1 MAGAYQS
8 GDGTIGGLLRQIQD
22 DKSLNPLQI
31 NPQSQPGS
39 PIRGLVADPVFQP
52 EAPDS
57 SRVFATRPELTPS
70 LNAAAPPTPEAIP
83 PIGSNPV
90 VAAGAPVPPP
100 VADVPIE
107 GDQSAPSN
115 PSPSSSG
122 TPQQRSAPS
131 AVPSP
136 APAPK
141 ASTPSVL
148 GLATKLAPSVAP
160 KTNTQSSKVST
171 VQKPTPTPTPNKTNA
186 ATVAGRVATGLG
198 LIPQLLGI
206 GSRIFTQVGASTK
219 SLNKGLEG
227 FFRPNVQA

>member
-57 SRVFATRPELTPS
+57 SRIFATRPEITPA
-70 LNAAAPPTPEAIP
+70 LNGSVPPAPEAIP
-83 PIGSNPV
+83 PIGANPV
-90 VAAGAPVPPP
+90 VAAGQPVPPP
-100 VADVPIE
+100 TEASPIE
-107 GDQSAPSN
+107 GDQSFSPSN

-122 TPQQRSAPS
+122 VPQSRST
-131 AVPSP
+131 PSP
-136 APAPK
+136 VPTAAPK

-148 GLATKLAPSVAP
+148 GLATKIAPAAAP
-160 KTNTQSSKVST
+160 KATPVPAKVSAP
-171 VQKPTPTPTPNKTNA
+171 KPSPTPAPQKTSA
-186 ATVAGRVATGLG
+186 ATVAGRAATGLG
-198 LIPQLLGI
+198 LIPQLLSI
-206 GSRIFTQVGASTK
+206 AGSRFFSTVAASKK
-219 SLNKGLEG
+219 SLDKGLEG
-227 FFRPNVQA
+227 FFRPNVRA